1 MRKILVVDDSLS
13 VRESLRIIFKDNFSI
28 ITSGFDENPFSLAN
42 TEDIELVILGII
54 HPLDS
59 RIGFLQRLIEYN
71 QNIAVLLMMEYRT
84 SKEVVNVFDHRNFD
98 FVFKPFSIYEIRKKV
113 QRLLSRKESIS
124 SLSEVTHK
132 TRNIVKYRKIYESPL
147 LEQQVSA
154 IVPKA
159 FDNDAPVLIKGETGL
174 GQEWVAKII
183 HYNGLR
189 SEGEFFKLNCVNLS
203 EESFVNTLLTIKRE
217 ASCKSL
223 GTLFLE
229 EIGGADLSIQMRLME
244 VIEEQRITA
253 KGKKEFDL
261 NLRVIASISRDLLE
275 KINNGEFRE
284 DLFYR
289 LNTIPISLSPLR
301 ERKEDIPSIANY
313 ILNDLSQR
321 MKLQDKRL
329 STSALN
335 VLKNYYWPG
344 NLIELESVINRSAIL
359 AGKEVI
365 STRELS
371 FGIDDNIISSPSEDE
386 KSETCLRA
394 THRQE
399 YNVKT
404 SDFSFETLIASL
416 AHEVKNPLVSIKTFA
431 QLLPERFEDA
441 EFRNQFYQ
449 IVGENVD
456 KINSLVEEITEY
468 TSFSK
473 PKFCAVN
480 LQTVIG
486 KILNK
491 YSHKL
496 GERQSAILR
505 EFDKGLPPVFSD
517 KDQLLYIFDNI
528 FSNILTTAPE
538 GRDLSIYTGVSKFDH
553 GEATHLLGLEGM
565 DNKAVEIIIPL
576 SHSVITTLP
585 LSNTSSVLDLEL
597 SLAQRLVNKNLG
609 IMEVTN
615 FSKEGV
621 AIRIKLPVALSE
633 GS

>member
-344 NLIELESVINRSAIL
+344 NLIEL
-359 AGKEVI
+359 
-365 STRELS
+365 
-371 FGIDDNIISSPSEDE
+371 
-386 KSETCLRA
+386 
-394 THRQE
+394 
-399 YNVKT
+399 
-404 SDFSFETLIASL
+404 
-416 AHEVKNPLVSIKTFA
+416 
-431 QLLPERFEDA
+431 
-441 EFRNQFYQ
+441 
-449 IVGENVD
+449 
-456 KINSLVEEITEY
+456 
-468 TSFSK
+468 
-473 PKFCAVN
+473 
-480 LQTVIG
+480 
-486 KILNK
+486 
-491 YSHKL
+491 
-496 GERQSAILR
+496 
-505 EFDKGLPPVFSD
+505 
-517 KDQLLYIFDNI
+517 
-528 FSNILTTAPE
+528 
-538 GRDLSIYTGVSKFDH
+538 
-553 GEATHLLGLEGM
+553 
-565 DNKAVEIIIPL
+565 
-576 SHSVITTLP
+576 
-585 LSNTSSVLDLEL
+585 
-597 SLAQRLVNKNLG
+597 
-609 IMEVTN
+609 
-615 FSKEGV
+615 
-621 AIRIKLPVALSE
+621 
-633 GS
+633 